1 MPIVYFS
8 WYHWLHR
15 DPLTSRSDL
24 NKGVLY
30 GAAAYL
36 IWGFFP
42 LYFKALQSVP
52 ALEIMFH
59 RVVWSFLFLILVVV
73 IRQEWK
79 KFRNSI
85 AAPKTLLIYLMAA
98 CLLGINWLVYIYG
111 VNTDRIVETSLGYF
125 INPLFSVALGVFFLR
140 ERLRPAQWL
149 PVGLAAIGVVYLTVQ
164 VGSLPWIALAL
175 AASFG
180 LYGLVKKVSPL
191 NALHGL
197 TLETGILFMPGLI
210 YLVLLESQGTGAF
223 SHNGQELTFLLALT
237 GVITALPLLMFA
249 TAARSIPLYL
259 VGILQYIGPTC
270 QFLLGVFLYHEPFDS
285 SQLIGFTI
293 IWSAL
298 VIYSLEGIIMRHRT
312 AVATAGA

>member
-1 MPIVYFS
+1 M
-8 WYHWLHR
+8 
-15 DPLTSRSDL
+15 

-30 GAAAYL
+30 GAGAYL

-59 RVVWSFLFLILVVV
+59 RVVWSFLFLILVVGL
-73 IRQEWK
+73 RNEWK
-79 KFRNSI
+79 KLRISI
-85 AAPKTLLIYLMAA
+85 SAPKTLLIYLIAA
-98 CLLGINWLVYIYG
+98 CLLAINWLVYIYG

-180 LYGLVKKVSPL
+180 LYGLVKKVAPL
-191 NALHGL
+191 NALYGL
-197 TLETGILFMPGLI
+197 TLETGILFIPGLI
-210 YLVLLESQGTGAF
+210 YLAFLESQGTSAF
-223 SHNGQELTFLLALT
+223 NHNGWEITLMLGLT

-259 VGILQYIGPTC
+259 VGILQYIAPTC
-270 QFLLGVFLYHEPFDS
+270 QFLLGVFLYHETFGT

-298 VIYSLEGIIMRHRT
+298 LIYSLEGLIMRRRI
-312 AVATAGA
+312 ASMTAGA